1 MSPTLEAYMSGI
13 IDRNEYIRRRYAE
26 ETDALVVNLRHRPRA
41 DGSGH
46 AAGDVGRDLTRG
58 QSDADR

>member
-1 MSPTLEAYMSGI
+1 MNPALEAYMSGI

-41 DGSGH
+41 DGDGVPVSVPLV
-46 AAGDVGRDLTRG
+46 DGRVK
-58 QSDADR
+58 